1 MMPHDSPSAPMA
13 LPAFTFDPHPSPVDA
28 DERTHRIADP
38 GFGRV
43 FTDHMVTIRYSTTA
57 GWHDARI
64 GPREPLT
71 IDTATAVLHYAQE
84 IFEGLKAYRLADGG
98 TALFRPDRNA
108 ARFRASARRMAMAE
122 LPEELFQIGS
132 APGRER
138 GCQYG

>member
-1 MMPHDSPSAPMA
+1 MRISDWSSDVCSSD
-13 LPAFTFDPHPSPVDA
+13 LFTFDPHPSPVDA

-98 TALFRPDRNA
+98 TALFRPDRKDRKSTRLN
-108 ARFRASARRMAMAE
+108 S
-122 LPEELFQIGS
+122 S
-132 APGRER
+132 H
-138 GCQYG
+138 

>member
-1 MMPHDSPSAPMA
+1 MRPHDSPSAPMA

-71 IDTATAVLHYAQE
+71 IDTATARAEGHTSELQSLMRISYAV
-84 IFEGLKAYRLADGG
+84 FCL
-98 TALFRPDRNA
+98 
-108 ARFRASARRMAMAE
+108 
-122 LPEELFQIGS
+122 
-132 APGRER
+132 
-138 GCQYG
+138 